1 VKKVSSILLRAVY
14 DLAKQVNAT
23 IIDVKGG
30 ANSLAASQYHLDS
43 TLNVEGVEFCFLAL
57 GDERPTQA
65 LIKKFEKVPFLVV
78 QSSFVSPLTA
88 NAQVVLPTQTWLE
101 QEGTYL
107 NSEGRLQ
114 KAHSALQSVDGVRS
128 NLEVLTSLA
137 EKSGIKIDANWK
149 TRLTERVSPV
159 TIE

>member
-1 VKKVSSILLRAVY
+1 MVKQIGA
-14 DLAKQVNAT
+14 AM
-23 IIDVKGG
+23 IDVKGG
-30 ANSLAASQYHLDS
+30 ANSLAAGQYHLDAPI
-43 TLNVEGVEFCFLAL
+43 NVEGIEFCFLAL
-57 GDERPTQA
+57 GDERPSQQ

-88 NAQVVLPTQTWLE
+88 NAQVVLPVQTWLE

-114 KAHSALQSVDGVRS
+114 KASSSLQSADGVRS
-128 NLEVLTSLA
+128 NLDVLAGLV
-137 EKSGIKIDANWK
+137 EKLGIKINSNWK